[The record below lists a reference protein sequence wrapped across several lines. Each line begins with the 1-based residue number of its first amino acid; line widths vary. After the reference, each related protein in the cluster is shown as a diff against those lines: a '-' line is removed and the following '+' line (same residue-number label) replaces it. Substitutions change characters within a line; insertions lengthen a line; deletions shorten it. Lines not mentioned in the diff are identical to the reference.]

1 MIRGAVLCGVVVGLW
16 AALSA
21 FGGVPAFLLP
31 SPAEVAAALWGNA
44 AYLAQNALVTGGEIL
59 LGLFVGT
66 VLGSLAALLI
76 ASSSALQRWVMP
88 LLVVSQAVPVFA
100 LAPLMVLW
108 LGFGLSSKVALAV
121 LVIFFPVTAN
131 FLDGLRRTEPGWL
144 DLAAT
149 MGAKPWRV
157 LIYLRVPAA
166 LPALASGLRVA
177 AAVAP
182 IGAVLGEWVGASSG
196 LGYVMLSANARIQT
210 ALMFAALI
218 VLAIMSVALYVAVD
232 KSLRTWLR
240 WVPGG

>member
-1 MIRGAVLCGVVVGLW
+1 MGALLLGAWWGVSALGL
-16 AALSA
+16 
-21 FGGVPAFLLP
+21 VPDFMLP
-31 SPAEVAAALWGNA
+31 SPAEVALAGWRNS
-44 AYLAQNALVTGGEIL
+44 AYLAQNAVVTGSEIL
-59 LGLFVGT
+59 LGLLGGT
-66 VLGSLAALLI
+66 LLGAAAAVVI
-76 ASSSALQRWVMP
+76 AASRALQRWLMP

-108 LGFGLSSKVALAV
+108 LGFGLASKVALAV

-157 LIYLRVPAA
+157 LLRVRLPAA
-166 LPALASGLRVA
+166 LPALASGVRVA

-196 LGYVMLSANARIQT
+196 LGYVMLNANARIET
-210 ALMFAALI
+210 ALMFAAL
-218 VLAIMSVALYVAVD
+218 VLLALMSVALYVAVD
-232 KSLRTWLR
+232 RGLRAALR
-240 WVPGG
+240 WSPGG